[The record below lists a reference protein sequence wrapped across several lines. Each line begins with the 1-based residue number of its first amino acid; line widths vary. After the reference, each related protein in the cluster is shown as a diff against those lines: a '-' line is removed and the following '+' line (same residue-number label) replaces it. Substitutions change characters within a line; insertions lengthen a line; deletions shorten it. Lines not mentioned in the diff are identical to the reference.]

1 MYINESVQAN
11 LPAAPGRGR
20 DRGSG
25 GVGQPSP
32 VWRQLSPV
40 WKGGQYE
47 LLEGGEMD
55 PFSRLASGEG
65 DRRSFTPDCE
75 RGNESAHL
83 GEPLVEEK

>member
-11 LPAAPGRGR
+11 LPGSPGRGR

-32 VWRQLSPV
+32 IRRRLSPV
-40 WKGGQYE
+40 WKGGQDE
-47 LLEGGEMD
+47 LLEIGEMD
-55 PFSRLASGEG
+55 LFSRLASVGG
-65 DRRSFTPDCE
+65 DRRPFIPECE

-83 GEPLVEEK
+83 GEPLVEE